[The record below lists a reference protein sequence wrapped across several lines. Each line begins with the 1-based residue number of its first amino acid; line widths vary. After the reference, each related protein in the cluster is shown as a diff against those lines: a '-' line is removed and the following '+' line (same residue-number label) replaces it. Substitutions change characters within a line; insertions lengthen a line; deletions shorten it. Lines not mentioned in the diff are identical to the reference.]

1 MVNSDK
7 DISKELRKLA
17 AEHKRGSDISEMYLG
32 VPGCLRKFR
41 DAIRAEFKGYD
52 VETHLSYGK
61 LRVRIGHS
69 TKRMD
74 SGNVGNVRKEALH
87 CAPTTG
93 TPLEE
98 DFGLVFRCPI
108 CGQYLPREKFGTR
121 SAKGALRAEVHRAGE
136 RQSYCMS
143 CFCAYTVWRHKKL
156 RELGIDGFSPD
167 MRGVYIEEFKAER
180 LAALAEIERPKCRQ
194 TADARKE
201 TDDESSL
208 R

>member
-1 MVNSDK
+1 MINSAK

-17 AEHKRGSDISEMYLG
+17 AEHKDGSDIFKTYLG
-32 VPGCLRKFR
+32 VPGCLKKFR
-41 DAIRAEFKGYD
+41 DAIREEFKGYD
-52 VETHLSYGK
+52 VETHLGYGK

-74 SGNVGNVRKEALH
+74 ASNVGRVRKEALH
-87 CAPTTG
+87 CAPITG

-98 DFGLVFRCPI
+98 DFGMLFRCPI

-121 SAKGALRAEVHRAGE
+121 SAKGALRTEANRAGE

-143 CFCAYTVWRHKKL
+143 CFCAYTSWRHKKL
-156 RELGIDGFSPD
+156 RELGVDRFSPD
-167 MRGVYIEEFKAER
+167 MRGEYIDEFKAER
-180 LAALAEIERPKCRQ
+180 LAAL
-194 TADARKE
+194 KE
-201 TDDESSL
+201 GDK